1 MGYQA
6 KISKT
11 KEATKTKIKLHK
23 LTAEWSS
30 VAAMSDLFPLWH
42 PYRSKEEFIT
52 QNQAANQVKRGNN
65 LQKETG
71 PIMSLTTMIS
81 LSCEKTE
88 KTCSKNFGFFD
99 IPARK
104 K

>member
-52 QNQAANQVKRGNN
+52 QNQATNQVKG
-65 LQKETG
+65 ET
-71 PIMSLTTMIS
+71 IY
-81 LSCEKTE
+81 K
-88 KTCSKNFGFFD
+88 
-99 IPARK
+99 RK
-104 K
+104 LGR